1 MSDFN
6 SDGFVFES
14 KRPRSLQDSFHG
26 MYVNEEGVLSF
37 GPSGCSTSIV
47 EGFRCQW
54 SNIQKLD
61 IEIIPT
67 NQEGDTLLSE

>member
-1 MSDFN
+1 
-6 SDGFVFES
+6 
-14 KRPRSLQDSFHG
+14 

-37 GPSGCSTSIV
+37 GPSGCSTSVV

-54 SNIQKLD
+54 SNIEKLD